1 MLVIDETY
9 DNGVAQV
16 RSWRHDKTASSLKAP
31 RRDLGGIC
39 NQPSRPSCAF
49 LANLFEASGAGS
61 GGGGARFWT
70 IVADQPAVVALKV
83 ELERSWEP
91 TPIKTFNVTI
101 DAKDR

>member
-1 MLVIDETY
+1 MQSA
-9 DNGVAQV
+9 VAPV
-16 RSWRHDKTASSLKAP
+16 LR
-31 RRDLGGIC
+31 I
-39 NQPSRPSCAF
+39 
-49 LANLFEASGAGS
+49 LADSFEASGAGS

-83 ELERSWEP
+83 ELKRSWEP

>member
-16 RSWRHDKTASSLKAP
+16 RVGDTIGLQLSESPTTGYRWHMQSAAAP
-31 RRDLGGIC
+31 ALRI
-39 NQPSRPSCAF
+39 
-49 LANLFEASGAGS
+49 LADSFEASGGGS
-61 GGGGARFWT
+61 GGGGVRFWT

-83 ELERSWEP
+83 ELKRSWEP
-91 TPIKTFNVTI
+91 TPVKTFNVTI